1 MHSHQIMAKSENRP
15 VIILAQP
22 QLGVNIGM
30 AARAMLNCGLD
41 ELRIIDPRDG
51 WPNDDAQAAS
61 AGAERVIENAVIFDS
76 LETASAD
83 LHKIYATTARPRD
96 MIKRVVTPRQAA
108 AEIIEFQDQ
117 ELKTAVLFGRE
128 AKGLNNDDIALSDII
143 INVPLNTEYPSLN
156 LAQAVFAVAY
166 EWCVADDN
174 TPPSQLV
181 TPKDGKP
188 ANKQELLGLFEH
200 LERELDDCGFLRI
213 KEKRPVMV
221 RNLRN
226 MLGRADLTEQEVRT
240 LRGVIKG
247 LTRPRSPH

>member
-1 MHSHQIMAKSENRP
+1 MPMDEKTRP

-41 ELRIIDPRDG
+41 ELRIVQPRDG
-51 WPNDDAQAAS
+51 WPNDDALAAS
-61 AGAERVIENAVIFDS
+61 AGAERVIKNAVIFDY

-83 LHKIYATTARPRD
+83 IHKLYATTARPRD
-96 MIKRVVTPRQAA
+96 MIKPVVTPRQAA
-108 AEIIEFQDQ
+108 VEINQFKDQD
-117 ELKTAVLFGRE
+117 LKTAVLFGRE
-128 AKGLNNDDIALSDII
+128 AKGLNNDDIAFSDTI
-143 INVPLNTEYPSLN
+143 INVPLNAEYPSLN
-156 LAQAVFAVAY
+156 LAQAVFAIAY
-166 EWCVADDN
+166 EWFVSGDN

-181 TPKDGKP
+181 TPKGSKP
-188 ANKQELLGLFEH
+188 ANKQELRGLFEH
-200 LERELDDCGFLRI
+200 LEQELDDCGFLRI

-247 LTRPRSPH
+247 LSRPRSRT